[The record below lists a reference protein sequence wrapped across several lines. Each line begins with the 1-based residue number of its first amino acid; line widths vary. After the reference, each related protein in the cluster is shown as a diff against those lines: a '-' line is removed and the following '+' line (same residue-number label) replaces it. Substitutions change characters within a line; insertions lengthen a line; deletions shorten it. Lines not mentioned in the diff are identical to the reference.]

1 MTFAS
6 WLEGVWYGARAP
18 LWLKPMS
25 ALFGAVSGARRFGYA
40 KGWFTSVRL
49 DSPLVVIGNITV
61 GGTGKTPLVIWLCEA
76 LAQRGLKPGVVSR
89 GYGGNESGAR
99 LVQPS
104 DQAALVGDEPL
115 LMARRLNLPVA
126 VGRDRPRAAQLLLE
140 AGCRVVV
147 SDDGLQH
154 LALQRDCEIVVMDAV
169 RQLGNGALLPAGPL
183 REPAARL
190 RSVAAVVSN
199 GESPALLDLAVPQF
213 SMHLTG
219 GSARSLAGLA
229 ERPLA
234 SFADAPVHAVAG
246 IGHPERFFAWLRLA
260 GLEVIA
266 HPLPD
271 HALIRREDIHFA
283 DGLQVLMTEKDA
295 VKCAQIAGRE
305 HWSVPVEAAF
315 TEVDGAQLLEV
326 VLRAIGASNVAKGE
340 HG

>member
-1 MTFAS
+1 MSFAS
-6 WLEGVWYGARAP
+6 WLEGVWYGSRAP
-18 LWLKPMS
+18 LWLKPMGT
-25 ALFGAVSGARRFGYA
+25 LFGAVSGACRFGYA
-40 KGWFTSVRL
+40 KGWFASVRL
-49 DSPLVVIGNITV
+49 ESPVVVIGNITV

-89 GYGGNESGAR
+89 GYGGSVSGAR

-104 DQAALVGDEPL
+104 DEAALVGDEPL
-115 LMARRLNLPVA
+115 LMARRLNVPVA
-126 VGRDRPRAAQLLLE
+126 VGRERPRAAQLLLD

-190 RSVAAVVSN
+190 RSVAALVSN

-219 GSARSLAGLA
+219 ESAHSLAGLPA
-229 ERPLA
+229 RPLA
-234 SFADAPVHAVAG
+234 SFTGAPVHAVAG

-295 VKCAQIAGRE
+295 VKCARIAGRE

-326 VLRAIGASNVAKGE
+326 VLRAIGASNVAKG
-340 HG
+340 